1 MIGGYFT
8 TFGNNKLKLTQ
19 FSHTLEVHHFHTA
32 PELKATPKWDASV
45 TVMGGR
51 PLRGI
56 DRAYTVLIIG
66 SKGIQP
72 KTTRFC
78 WII

>member
-8 TFGNNKLKLTQ
+8 TFGNNKLKSNQ
-19 FSHTLEVHHFHTA
+19 FNHTPEVHHFHTA
-32 PELKATPKWDASV
+32 SELKATPKWDVSDV
-45 TVMGGR
+45 VMGGQ

-56 DRAYTVLIIG
+56 DRAYTALIIG

-72 KTTRFC
+72 KTTGFC